1 MITTRWSGNA
11 TLSTTLWRHC
21 RAAAGQLDVSQ
32 VGTAIL
38 ETNGQLSAFPD
49 SKYRPANTS
58 ELHISPD
65 PESVPTVLMLDGRAD
80 DENLALLGRDGRWLR
95 DQLASVNL
103 PPSAR

>member
-1 MITTRWSGNA
+1 MR
-11 TLSTTLWRHC
+11 
-21 RAAAGQLDVSQ
+21 AAGQLDVSQ

-80 DENLALLGRDGRWLR
+80 DENLALLGRERTLICTLDRMGNLYAQ
-95 DQLASVNL
+95 DYTGASYKKRALTKEQAKV
-103 PPSAR
+103 